1 MDNMKLI
8 DLNSLPQE
16 KPNRGNREFEIDQL
30 LEALPH
36 DHTALQLGQA
46 LYRCRSLSWRERW
59 HIGKHIL
66 QFESPKLGIQAVV
79 NEQDFAAILERRIRR
94 IAELEAKNG
103 NPQQPQTQIDQPIE
117 KPQPQMIEPQVDVR
131 PPLATTNDRRFRR
144 M

>member
-1 MDNMKLI
+1 M
-8 DLNSLPQE
+8 PQAIGMVLDRIE
-16 KPNRGNREFEIDQL
+16 AQQKENIDQI

-59 HIGKHIL
+59 HIGRHIL

-94 IAELEAKNG
+94 MAELEANG
-103 NPQQPQTQIDQPIE
+103 NRPHIDQPIE
-117 KPQPQMIEPQVDVR
+117 KPQPQMIEAKVDVR
-131 PPLATTNDRRFRR
+131 PPHPTTNDRRFRR